1 MVGRETPIG
10 LLQVDASSACERIGR
25 IGSLRSGYRLCRTHW
40 RTLVFV
46 AYLVV
51 VCITMV
57 FHEPWFDEAQSW
69 LIARDGS
76 YRDMLLIRP
85 HYEGHPPL
93 WWLMLSIPAKTG
105 VPYEW
110 GLKGVELLCSA
121 LMAGILVFR
130 SPLPRLMTALLPFT
144 YFLCYQYGVTS
155 RPYALL
161 CAALFIAADCWRSRD
176 EHPWRL
182 TLALALLCA
191 TSSYGIV
198 LACAFALVWV
208 ARVAIAGRR
217 GRAGK
222 TSPADGLPDGSPDGS
237 PGVAD
242 TASKAAPCL
251 RALVADSGR
260 FAAWLLLM
268 IVGIAV
274 TVCILPWSD
283 TFGANPDGGVASA
296 LSQFVLFWVVVPSE
310 SMFTAF
316 VGDSSLHAVRLG
328 IPQLLLCVALSAL
341 IWAALI
347 RLARRRGNLDIL
359 LATYTMLAL
368 FATRYFSMHHLG
380 IVFALFIAQLWIGAR
395 EKPLSL
401 SDLPF
406 ISDSVKS
413 HMRRIR
419 TDARMPESSES
430 GAKRTERDISGV
442 CERPVETSCGR
453 PLSACG
459 MRGKPM
465 PTMRGTWL
473 ARIVVIIAL
482 LPSLI
487 WTANSVICDI
497 RYDYSGA
504 RALASFIRRNGLERD
519 RWVSM
524 WRYFPDMYWPDGT
537 HTDRMEDTHRYSWP
551 VLAANP
557 YFSRNLLDCTYQ
569 GLAYVPNE
577 VPAKRQMNQEIARCE
592 AKGRPQIIVGDTD
605 FPAYFF
611 KRLGLHMSDYHTVV
625 VATKHVPWKTWVV
638 TDDVAIYVRNDVRI
652 RVG

>member
-10 LLQVDASSACERIGR
+10 LLQVDASSACERIDR
-25 IGSLRSGYRLCRTHW
+25 IGSLHSVCRLCRTHW

-51 VCITMV
+51 VCVTMA

-76 YRDMLLIRP
+76 YRDMLLVRP

-161 CAALFIAADCWRSRD
+161 CAALFIAADCWRTRD

-208 ARVAIAGRR
+208 ARVAVAGWRER
-217 GRAGK
+217 VGK
-222 TSPADGLPDGSPDGS
+222 TSLPEGLLGGSPS
-237 PGVAD
+237 AVNATSEKVPW
-242 TASKAAPCL
+242 L
-251 RALVADSGR
+251 HALVADPGR

-274 TVCILPWSD
+274 TVCILPRPD
-283 TFGANPDGGVASA
+283 TFGANPGGVASA
-296 LSQFVLFWVVVPSE
+296 LSQFALFWLVVPSE

-316 VGDSSLHAVRLG
+316 VGDSSLHARRLG
-328 IPQLLLCVALSAL
+328 VPQLLLCVALSAL
-341 IWAALI
+341 IWAMLI
-347 RLARRRGNLDIL
+347 RLARRRDNLDIL

-380 IVFALFIAQLWIGAR
+380 IVFALFVAQSWIDAR
-395 EKPLSL
+395 ERPLSL
-401 SDLPF
+401 SDLPVM
-406 ISDSVKS
+406 SVPAES
-413 HMRRIR
+413 HMRGVQ
-419 TDARMPESSES
+419 TNARMPESSES
-430 GAKRTERDISGV
+430 GTKRMERDMSGAH
-442 CERPVETSCGR
+442 ERPLEASCAR
-453 PLSACG
+453 PLST
-459 MRGKPM
+459 RGTHEKPIPAM
-465 PTMRGTWL
+465 HGTWL
-473 ARIVVIIAL
+473 ARIIVIIAL

-504 RALASFIRRNGLERD
+504 RALASFIRENDLEHD

-524 WRYFPDMYWPDGT
+524 WRYFPDTYWPDGT

-551 VLAANP
+551 VIAANP

-577 VPAKRQMNQEIARCE
+577 VPAKRQMDREIARCE

-611 KRLGLHMSDYHTVV
+611 KRLGLRIRDYRLVV
-625 VATKHVPWKTWVV
+625 IATEHVPWKTWVV

-652 RVG
+652 RVD